1 MNFTIPYP
9 PTSGNHQ
16 HGARGAQR
24 FMTPEMRA
32 WRNAV
37 QRKIA
42 DERMAYGGQ
51 YRLEG
56 GRYRVALIV
65 AVPDARRRDL
75 DNVAKVVLD
84 AISDRKD
91 DGLTGIR
98 GAIDDDCRVDELK
111 LYRIKGMKGSG
122 HVAVEI
128 EAIEGA
134 G

>member
-16 HGARGAQR
+16 HGSRGAQR
-24 FMTPEMRA
+24 FMTPEMRT
-32 WRNAV
+32 WRFAV

-56 GRYRVALIV
+56 GRYRVVMIV

-84 AISDRKD
+84 AISDSKD
-91 DGLTGIR
+91 GDFAGLPGV
-98 GAIDDDCRVDELK
+98 IDDDCRVDELK
-111 LYRIKGMKGSG
+111 LYRVKGMKGIG

-128 EAIEGA
+128 EAIEDA